1 MDRQTDRQTDKPIHR
16 NSGPEFKNQKHALKE
31 T

>member
-1 MDRQTDRQTDKPIHR
+1 MEILPMFTDDNIMDRQTDRQTDPP
-16 NSGPEFKNQKHALKE
+16 SPVG